1 MVGVLFL
8 VGIVIG
14 CLTVTR
20 LGDIYGRKPLFQ
32 LGLLLHILVFSVL
45 IFNTSIPLGM
55 LLIFTSGYAVTMKV
69 FIGFTYNLEMMPKQQ
84 QVIASTCQFCFES
97 LVFVFCCF
105 YFQHISK
112 DWRYL

>member
-1 MVGVLFL
+1 M
-8 VGIVIG
+8 VGIVVG

-32 LGLLLHILVFSVL
+32 LGLLIHITVFSVL
-45 IFNTSIPLGM
+45 IFCHSIPFAFI
-55 LLIFTSGYAVTMKV
+55 LIFISGYSVTMKLYV
-69 FIGFTYNLEMMPKQQ
+69 GYTYNVEMMPKQY
-84 QVIASTCQFCFES
+84 QVLASTCQFCFES

-105 YFQHISK
+105 YFLYISK